1 MDTIWNIT
9 DLIVL
14 GAGFY
19 ALYAAYVLRTQGKI
33 IKTFLVFK
41 DTDVSSCKDLQG
53 YANLMSP
60 KLMVLGGVMVAYGAV
75 SLFNTYVASI
85 KELYVA
91 FIILFL
97 AVLFWYGYEV
107 SRAMKKYF

>member
-1 MDTIWNIT
+1 MDSFIYSINAT
-9 DLIVL
+9 VP
-14 GAGFY
+14 
-19 ALYAAYVLRTQGKI
+19 V
-33 IKTFLVFK
+33 FLV
-41 DTDVSSCKDLQG
+41 
-53 YANLMSP
+53 
-60 KLMVLGGVMVAYGAV
+60 MVLGGVMVAYGAV

-85 KELYVA
+85 TGLYIA

>member
-33 IKTFLVFK
+33 VKTFLVFK

-75 SLFNTYVASI
+75 SLLI
-85 KELYVA
+85 HMLR
-91 FIILFL
+91 
-97 AVLFWYGYEV
+97 V
-107 SRAMKKYF
+107 SRDFTSHLSFCSSLCSSGTDMR

>member
-33 IKTFLVFK
+33 VKTFLVFK
-41 DTDVSSCKDLQG
+41 IR
-53 YANLMSP
+53 M
-60 KLMVLGGVMVAYGAV
+60 
-75 SLFNTYVASI
+75 
-85 KELYVA
+85 
-91 FIILFL
+91 
-97 AVLFWYGYEV
+97 
-107 SRAMKKYF
+107 

>member
-33 IKTFLVFK
+33 VKKFLVFK

-85 KELYVA
+85 TGLYIA

>member
-60 KLMVLGGVMVAYGAV
+60 KPPTMMSGYPTRHPSPLRQP
-75 SLFNTYVASI
+75 
-85 KELYVA
+85 EL
-91 FIILFL
+91 
-97 AVLFWYGYEV
+97 
-107 SRAMKKYF
+107 RKKLQTELISPAKI

>member
-33 IKTFLVFK
+33 VKTFLVFK

-60 KLMVLGGVMVAYGAV
+60 KLMVLGGVMVA
-75 SLFNTYVASI
+75 
-85 KELYVA
+85 

>member
-33 IKTFLVFK
+33 VKTFLVFK

-60 KLMVLGGVMVAYGAV
+60 KLMVLGGVMVAY
-75 SLFNTYVASI
+75 VASI
-85 KELYVA
+85 TGLYIA